1 MAYRK
6 NITPEQSDKQQQR
19 KRERAQKKVEK
30 AIDAMIDIQDMGL
43 GNDTVQRILD
53 LLNGLNY

>member
-1 MAYRK
+1 MK
-6 NITPEQSDKQQQR
+6 PDTDKQKER
-19 KRERAQKKVEK
+19 KRARAQKKVEK

-53 LLNGLNY
+53 MLNGLSF